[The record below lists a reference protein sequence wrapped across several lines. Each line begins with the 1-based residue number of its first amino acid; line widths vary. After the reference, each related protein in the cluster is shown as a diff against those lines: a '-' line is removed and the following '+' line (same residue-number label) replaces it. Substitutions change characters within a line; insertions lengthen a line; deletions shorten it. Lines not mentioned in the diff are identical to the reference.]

1 MKFQNDKIILDKKI
15 IIPEGYLVSFS
26 AGSEIILSGKGQIIS
41 YSPIEI
47 IGEENKPIIFKNES
61 GANYGNGITVINA
74 NSKSFIKNA
83 MFLVYR
89 LLKLKAGKG
98 F

>member
-74 NSKSFIKNA
+74 NSKSLLK
-83 MFLVYR
+83 MLCFLVYR

>member
-47 IGEENKPIIFKNES
+47 IGEENKPIIFKNRS
-61 GANYGNGITVINA
+61 GQIMV
-74 NSKSFIKNA
+74 
-83 MFLVYR
+83 ME
-89 LLKLKAGKG
+89 LL
-98 F
+98 